1 MLKDC
6 PDCVTDWHRALYW
19 TAGAMPLQT
28 EFLNPGPLGDG
39 VINLELLGTTRGNPA
54 EDEVPTYRFAISL
67 ALTGEEVGGINF
79 RVGLNAT
86 ILCLRGQ
93 VGFVIDQA
101 HQGNGFARRAC
112 ALLLPF
118 AQRHGLSELWITC
131 DPDNIASRRTI
142 EAVGAEL
149 VEVVHVP
156 SGTRFYD
163 EGSRQKCRYR
173 IGLVE

>member
-1 MLKDC
+1 MARQ
-6 PDCVTDWHRALYW
+6 P
-19 TAGAMPLQT
+19 

-39 VINLELLGTTRGNPA
+39 LINLDLRETIRGNP
-54 EDEVPTYRFAISL
+54 EKDEVPTYRFAISL

-86 ILCLRGQ
+86 ILRLRGQ
-93 VGFVIDQA
+93 VGFTIDQA
-101 HQGNGFARRAC
+101 HRGKKLARRAC

-118 AQRHGLSELWITC
+118 AQRHDLRELWITC
-131 DPDNIASRRTI
+131 DPDNIASRKTI

-149 VEVVHVP
+149 VEIVHVP
-156 SGTRFYD
+156 SGTRFHD

-173 IGLVE
+173 IELVK

>member
-1 MLKDC
+1 M
-6 PDCVTDWHRALYW
+6 T
-19 TAGAMPLQT
+19 LQT

-39 VINLELLGTTRGNPA
+39 VINLELRETTGGSPE
-54 EDEVPTYRFAISL
+54 EDEVPTYRFVISL
-67 ALTGEEVGGINF
+67 AATGEEVGGINL
-79 RVGLNAT
+79 RVGLNTT
-86 ILCLRGQ
+86 ILRLRGQ
-93 VGFVIDQA
+93 VGFMIDQA
-101 HQGNGFARRAC
+101 HRGKKLARRAC

-149 VEVVHVP
+149 VEIVHVP
-156 SGTRFYD
+156 SGTRFHD